1 LAPVSLFATG
11 LWAWETL
18 ATTIHHKGDYM
29 SFSTSRRAAL
39 KASLTSALLVA
50 ALTLSGCAAA
60 TTEPTPAPEPESETL
75 QTLTPG
81 KLTIG
86 TGLPA
91 YEPWV
96 VGDAPESGEGF
107 EAAVAYAV
115 AAQLGF
121 AKEDV
126 IWVRTTFDEAI
137 APGLKN
143 FDFNLQQYS
152 ITDERKASV
161 DFSSPYYETTQ
172 TIITIAGSKADG
184 VTTVAGLKDLVI
196 GAATGTTSFAA
207 IENII
212 MPNAGAKAF
221 NSNDDAKAAL
231 AAGQVDAIVV
241 DLPTAL
247 YLTAVELDGGVI
259 VGQLAGGKAGDAFGL
274 VLDKDSPLTAA
285 VSAAVDALRA
295 NGTLAKIEEQWL
307 AGYAGAPVLK

>member
-1 LAPVSLFATG
+1 
-11 LWAWETL
+11 
-18 ATTIHHKGDYM
+18 M
-29 SFSTSRRAAL
+29 SVITSRRGAI
-39 KASLTSALLVA
+39 KT
-50 ALTLSGCAAA
+50 ALTAAILVGSLALTGCA
-60 TTEPTPAPEPESETL
+60 TDSQQVQSGELETI
-75 QTLTPG
+75 TDG

-115 AAQLGF
+115 AAELGF

-126 IWVRTTFDEAI
+126 VWVRTTFDEAI
-137 APGLKN
+137 APGAKN

-152 ITDERKASV
+152 ITEERKAAV

-172 TIITIAGSKADG
+172 TVITVKGSKADG

-196 GAATGTTSFAA
+196 GAAIGSTSFNA
-207 IENII
+207 IEDVIK
-212 MPNAGAKAF
+212 PTAGAKAF

-231 AAGQVDAIVV
+231 AAGQIDALVV

-247 YLTAVELDGGVI
+247 YLTAVEIDGGTI
-259 VGQLAGGKAGDAFGL
+259 VGQLSGGASGDQFGL
-274 VLDKDSPLTAA
+274 VLDKGSKLTKA
-285 VSAAVDALRA
+285 VSAAVDALKA
-295 NGTLAKIEEQWL
+295 SGKLDELAEKWL